1 MLNWSRLAVNK
12 PLKICTMLSL
22 FRGKFKRSVTTKF
35 APNSQPSL
43 VCDKVSLL
51 SNESQQI
58 NAK

>member
-22 FRGKFKRSVTTKF
+22 FHGKFKRSVTMKF
-35 APNSQPSL
+35 AANSQPSL

-51 SNESQQI
+51 SNE
-58 NAK
+58 